1 MVKELFRKK
10 YLIFLF
16 SLVIMVGFLFAL
28 PPQAISAGKVINW
41 NLSVWGGKRAW
52 TNPLH
57 DWVADMEKATNGQ
70 WKIKLHYGGVLA
82 PPKENWDGIRAGMFE
97 AAGY

>member
-1 MVKELFRKK
+1 MA
-10 YLIFLF
+10 
-16 SLVIMVGFLFAL
+16 GFLLTL
-28 PPQAISAGKVINW
+28 PPKAISAGKTITW

-57 DWVADMEKATNGQ
+57 DWVADMEKATNGR
-70 WKIKLHYGGVLA
+70 WKIKIHYGGVLA